1 MLIYITTNT
10 HTDIPS
16 LLMKNISK
24 EEVENMPK
32 FLQQIAEVLLRASSV
47 LFLLDLGKYSV
58 P

>member
-1 MLIYITTNT
+1 
-10 HTDIPS
+10 
-16 LLMKNISK
+16 MKNISK